1 MCQEG
6 VAHVDDL
13 HVPYPLSRLEGACGD
28 VPAVVVVPGDEVGH
42 GNACAALQPRD
53 RAEMHNLRVN
63 FVPPRARVYVAQV
76 GAVPFRSREH
86 FPHLPLQAVGG
97 NHQPARTEA
106 IPDVSQL
113 GAVSRRPPA
122 VLLARGALD
131 TAS

>member
-1 MCQEG
+1 
-6 VAHVDDL
+6 
-13 HVPYPLSRLEGACGD
+13 
-28 VPAVVVVPGDEVGH
+28 
-42 GNACAALQPRD
+42 
-53 RAEMHNLRVN
+53 MHNLRVN

-76 GAVPFRSREH
+76 GAVPFRSCEH
-86 FPHLPLQAVGG
+86 FPHLTLQAVDD